1 MRSQETFDRKETNR
15 MMMIENKVKKILKAG
30 GTVIGCQVAEVRS
43 PNIALLYGT
52 AGFDFIFIDMEH
64 GGFDLETVG
73 DLITASKAAN
83 IVPVLRVPALE
94 EHFLSRPLD
103 LGACGL
109 MVPHVHSRE
118 QAERVIQ
125 YTKFKPM
132 GNRGLAPLRAH
143 TNFSKV
149 NVAEFM
155 KEANENTMIV
165 IMVEDD
171 EAINHIEDLAS
182 VEGVDVIFMGTADL
196 SQNLGIPGQVRHPEI
211 LKRIDRVIKA
221 CEAKGVAFGMP
232 VSTPDW
238 YQKGIR
244 FLFAA
249 SDIDLI
255 VTGGSKVVAS
265 FKGVTG

>member
-1 MRSQETFDRKETNR
+1 
-15 MMMIENKVKKILKAG
+15 MMMIENKVKKVLKTG
-30 GTVIGCQVAEVRS
+30 GSVIGCQVAEVRS

-73 DLITASKAAN
+73 DFITASKAAN
-83 IVPVLRVPALE
+83 IVPVVRVPALE

-109 MVPHVHSRE
+109 MVPHVHSRG

-125 YTKFKPM
+125 YTKFKPL

-149 NVAEFM
+149 DASEFM

-171 EAINHIEDLAS
+171 EAINHIEDLLS
-182 VEGVDVIFMGTADL
+182 VNGVDVVFMGTTDL

-221 CEAKGVAFGMP
+221 CETKRVAFGMP
-232 VSTPDW
+232 ISNPDW
-238 YQKGIR
+238 HKRGIR
-244 FLFAA
+244 FLFAS

-265 FKGVTG
+265 FKAVTG

>member
-1 MRSQETFDRKETNR
+1 
-15 MMMIENKVKKILKAG
+15 MMLIENKVKKILKAG

-64 GGFDLETVG
+64 GGFDLETIG
-73 DLITASKAAN
+73 DFITASKAAN
-83 IVPVLRVPALE
+83 IVPILRVPALE

-103 LGACGL
+103 LGACAL
-109 MVPHVHSRE
+109 MIPHIETRE
-118 QAERVIQ
+118 QVQRVIQ
-125 YTKFKPM
+125 ATKFRPL
-132 GNRGLAPLRAH
+132 GERGLAPLRAH
-143 TNFSKV
+143 TGFAKV
-149 NVAEFM
+149 NVPQFI

-171 EAINHIEDLAS
+171 EAINRIDDLIS
-182 VEGVDVIFMGTADL
+182 IEGVDVAFMGTTDL
-196 SQNLGIPGQVRHPEI
+196 SYNLGIPGEVRHPEI
-211 LKRIDRVIKA
+211 LKRIDHVIEA
-221 CEAKGVAFGMP
+221 CDRHGVAFGMP
-232 VSTPDW
+232 ISNPAW

-255 VTGGSKVVAS
+255 VSGGTKVMKD
-265 FKGVTG
+265 FKAVIPQ

>member
-1 MRSQETFDRKETNR
+1 MV
-15 MMMIENKVKKILKAG
+15 MIENKVKKILKAG
-30 GTVIGCQVAEVRS
+30 GSVIGCQVAEVRS

-73 DLITASKAAN
+73 DFITASKAAN
-83 IVPVLRVPALE
+83 IVPVVRVPALE

-109 MVPHVHSRE
+109 IVPHIHTKE
-118 QAERVIQ
+118 QVRQVIEC
-125 YTKFKPM
+125 TKFKPV

-149 NVAEFM
+149 NVPEFM

-165 IMVEDD
+165 VMVEDD
-171 EAINHIEDLAS
+171 EAIGHIEDLLS
-182 VEGVDVIFMGTADL
+182 VEGVDVVFMGTTDL

-211 LKRIDRVIKA
+211 VKRIDHVIKA

-232 VSTPDW
+232 ISSPEW
-238 YQKGIR
+238 YQRGIR
-244 FLFAA
+244 FLFAS

-255 VTGGSKVVAS
+255 VTGGSRVVAS
-265 FKGVTG
+265 FKAAASS

>member
-1 MRSQETFDRKETNR
+1 MILIKNRVKE
-15 MMMIENKVKKILKAG
+15 ILKGG

-73 DLITASKAAN
+73 DFITASKAAN
-83 IVPVLRVPALE
+83 IVPVVRVPALD

-103 LGACGL
+103 LGAAGL
-109 MVPHVHSRE
+109 MVPHVNSKE
-118 QAERVIQ
+118 QVRKIIDC
-125 YTKFKPM
+125 TKYKPV

-143 TNFSKV
+143 ANFSKV
-149 NVAEFM
+149 NVPDFM
-155 KEANENTMIV
+155 REANENTMIV

-171 EAINHIEDLAS
+171 NAIENIEDLLS
-182 VEGVDVIFMGTADL
+182 EEGVDVAFMGTMDL

-211 LKRIDRVIKA
+211 LKRVDRVIAA
-221 CEAKGVAFGMP
+221 CEKNDVAFGMP
-232 VSTPDW
+232 VNNPDS

-249 SDIDLI
+249 SDIELI
-255 VTGGSKVVAS
+255 VSGGMKVIRDLR
-265 FKGVTG
+265 GVIGG

>member
-1 MRSQETFDRKETNR
+1 
-15 MMMIENKVKKILKAG
+15 MMMIENKVKKILKSG

-73 DLITASKAAN
+73 DFITASKAAD
-83 IVPVLRVPALE
+83 IVPVVRVPALE

-109 MVPHVHSRE
+109 MVPHVYSRE
-118 QAERVIQ
+118 QAKRVIQ

-149 NVAEFM
+149 NVTEFV

-171 EAINHIEDLAS
+171 EAIQHIDQLIS
-182 VEGVDVIFMGTADL
+182 VEGVDVIFMGTTDL
-196 SQNLGIPGQVRHPEI
+196 SQNLDIPGQVRHPEI
-211 LKRIDRVIKA
+211 LKRIDRVIQA
-221 CEAKGVAFGMP
+221 CEARGVAFGMP
-232 VSTPDW
+232 ISNPEW

-249 SDIDLI
+249 SDVDLI
-255 VTGGSKVVAS
+255 VTGGTKIVKD
-265 FKGVTG
+265 FKAVIAH

>member
-1 MRSQETFDRKETNR
+1 
-15 MMMIENKVKKILKAG
+15 MMMIENRVKKTLKAG
-30 GTVIGCQVAEVRS
+30 GLVIGCQVAEVRS

-73 DLITASKAAN
+73 DFITASKAAN
-83 IVPVLRVPALE
+83 IVPVVRVPALE

-109 MVPHVHSRE
+109 IVPHIHTKE
-118 QAERVIQ
+118 QARQVIEC
-125 YTKFKPM
+125 TKFKPL

-143 TNFSKV
+143 TGFSKV
-149 NVAEFM
+149 NVPEFM

-165 IMVEDD
+165 VMVEDD
-171 EAINHIEDLAS
+171 EAIGRIEELLS
-182 VEGVDVIFMGTADL
+182 VEGVDVVFMGTTDL

-232 VSTPDW
+232 ISSPDW

-244 FLFAA
+244 FLFAS

-255 VTGGSKVVAS
+255 VTGGSRVVAS
-265 FKGVTG
+265 FKAAAAS

>member
-1 MRSQETFDRKETNR
+1 
-15 MMMIENKVKKILKAG
+15 MMIENRVKKILKTG

-73 DLITASKAAN
+73 DFVTASKAAN
-83 IVPVLRVPALE
+83 IIPVVRVPALE

-109 MVPHVHSRE
+109 MVPHIHSKE
-118 QAERVIQ
+118 QVRKVIDC
-125 YTKFKPM
+125 TKFKPE

-149 NVAEFM
+149 NVPEFM
-155 KEANENTMIV
+155 KEANENNMIV
-165 IMVEDD
+165 IMIEDD
-171 EAINHIEDLAS
+171 EAIDHIEDLLS
-182 VEGVDVIFMGTADL
+182 VEGVDVAFMGTTDL
-196 SQNLGIPGQVRHPEI
+196 SQTLGIPGQVRHPEI
-211 LKRIDRVIKA
+211 LKRIDRVIAA
-221 CEAKGVAFGMP
+221 CEKKGVAFGMP
-232 VSTPDW
+232 VSNPDW
-238 YQKGIR
+238 YRKGIR

-255 VTGGSKVVAS
+255 VNGGAKVVKDY
-265 FKGVTG
+265 KGVVGQ